1 MRELLLG
8 WKDKSEVYIPPIK
21 KQGFTEDVI
30 LRNINLPEEENLI
43 PDIEENDE
51 TVLAENLDIDED
63 ATVFAPFE
71 VRCLILER
79 VKTGKQIK
87 VDSAEFTI
95 GKQTENDYVIKDNP
109 MISRKH
115 ARIYQCDYSFWLED
129 LNSLNHIFV
138 NDKVISE
145 PVKLIPGMKFRLSSD
160 EEFKVI
166 EITEN

>member
-1 MRELLLG
+1 MGELLLG

-43 PDIEENDE
+43 PDLEEN
-51 TVLAENLDIDED
+51 ADIDED
-63 ATVFAPFE
+63 ATVFAPFK
-71 VRCLILER
+71 VRCVILER

-87 VDSAEFTI
+87 VDSGEFTI

-115 ARIYQCDYSFWLED
+115 ARIYQRDCNFWLED
-129 LNSLNHIFV
+129 LNSLNHTFV

-145 PVKLIPGMKFRLSSD
+145 PVKLIPGMNFRLSLD

-166 EITEN
+166 EIMEN

>member
-43 PDIEENDE
+43 PDLEEN
-51 TVLAENLDIDED
+51 ADIDED
-63 ATVFAPFE
+63 ATVFAPFK

-87 VDSAEFTI
+87 VDSGEFTI

-115 ARIYQCDYSFWLED
+115 ARIYQRDCNFWLED
-129 LNSLNHIFV
+129 LNSLNHTFV
-138 NDKVISE
+138 NDKGISE
-145 PVKLIPGMKFRLSSD
+145 PVKLIPGMKFRLSLD

-166 EITEN
+166 EIMEN

>member
-1 MRELLLG
+1 MGELLLG

-43 PDIEENDE
+43 PDLEEN
-51 TVLAENLDIDED
+51 ADIDED
-63 ATVFAPFE
+63 ATVFAPFK

-87 VDSAEFTI
+87 VDSGEFTI

-115 ARIYQCDYSFWLED
+115 ARTYQRDGNFWLED
-129 LNSLNHIFV
+129 LNSLNHTFV

-145 PVKLIPGMKFRLSSD
+145 PVKLIPGMKFRLSLD

-166 EITEN
+166 EIMEN

>member
-1 MRELLLG
+1 MGELLLG

-43 PDIEENDE
+43 PDLEEN
-51 TVLAENLDIDED
+51 ADIDED
-63 ATVFAPFE
+63 ATVFAPFK

-79 VKTGKQIK
+79 VITGKQIK
-87 VDSAEFTI
+87 VDSGEFTI

-115 ARIYQCDYSFWLED
+115 ARIYQRDCNFWLED
-129 LNSLNHIFV
+129 LNSLNHTFV

-145 PVKLIPGMKFRLSSD
+145 PVKLIPGMKFRLSLD

-166 EITEN
+166 EIMEN

>member
-30 LRNINLPEEENLI
+30 LRNINLPEENLI
-43 PDIEENDE
+43 PDLEEN
-51 TVLAENLDIDED
+51 ADIDED
-63 ATVFAPFE
+63 ATVFAPFK

-87 VDSAEFTI
+87 VDSGEFTI

-115 ARIYQCDYSFWLED
+115 ARIYQRDCNFWLED
-129 LNSLNHIFV
+129 LNSLNHTFV

-145 PVKLIPGMKFRLSSD
+145 PVKLIPGMKFRLSLD

-166 EITEN
+166 EIMEN

>member
-1 MRELLLG
+1 MGELLLG

-43 PDIEENDE
+43 PDLEEN
-51 TVLAENLDIDED
+51 ADIDED
-63 ATVFAPFE
+63 ATVFAPFK

-87 VDSAEFTI
+87 VYSGEFTI

-115 ARIYQCDYSFWLED
+115 ARIYQRDCNFWLED
-129 LNSLNHIFV
+129 LNSLNHTFV

-145 PVKLIPGMKFRLSSD
+145 PVKLIPGMKFRLSLD

-166 EITEN
+166 EIMEN

>member
-1 MRELLLG
+1 MGELLLG

-43 PDIEENDE
+43 PDLEEN
-51 TVLAENLDIDED
+51 ADIDED
-63 ATVFAPFE
+63 ATVFAPFK

-87 VDSAEFTI
+87 VDSGEFTI

-115 ARIYQCDYSFWLED
+115 ARIYQRDCNFGLED
-129 LNSLNHIFV
+129 LNSLNHTFV

-145 PVKLIPGMKFRLSSD
+145 PVKLIPGMKFRLSLD

-166 EITEN
+166 EIMEN

>member
-43 PDIEENDE
+43 PDLEEN
-51 TVLAENLDIDED
+51 ADIDED
-63 ATVFAPFE
+63 ATVFAPFK
-71 VRCLILER
+71 VRSLILER

-87 VDSAEFTI
+87 VDSGEFTI

-115 ARIYQCDYSFWLED
+115 ARIYQRDCNFWLED
-129 LNSLNHIFV
+129 LNSLNHTFV

-145 PVKLIPGMKFRLSSD
+145 PVKLIPGMKFRLSLD

-166 EITEN
+166 EIMEN

>member
-30 LRNINLPEEENLI
+30 LRNINLREEENLI
-43 PDIEENDE
+43 PDLEEN
-51 TVLAENLDIDED
+51 ADIDED
-63 ATVFAPFE
+63 ATVFAPFK

-87 VDSAEFTI
+87 VDSGEFTI

-115 ARIYQCDYSFWLED
+115 ARIYQRDCNFWLED
-129 LNSLNHIFV
+129 LNSLNHTFV

-145 PVKLIPGMKFRLSSD
+145 PVKLIPGMKFRLSLD

-166 EITEN
+166 EIMEN

>member
-43 PDIEENDE
+43 QDLEEN
-51 TVLAENLDIDED
+51 ADIDED
-63 ATVFAPFE
+63 ATVFAPFK

-87 VDSAEFTI
+87 VDSGEFTI

-115 ARIYQCDYSFWLED
+115 ARIYQRDCNFWLED
-129 LNSLNHIFV
+129 LNSLNHTFV

-145 PVKLIPGMKFRLSSD
+145 PVKLIPGMKFRLSLD

-166 EITEN
+166 EIMEN

>member
-8 WKDKSEVYIPPIK
+8 WKDKSEVYIPAIK

-43 PDIEENDE
+43 PDLEEN
-51 TVLAENLDIDED
+51 ADIDED
-63 ATVFAPFE
+63 ATAFAPFK

-87 VDSAEFTI
+87 VDSGEFTI

-115 ARIYQCDYSFWLED
+115 ARIYQRDCNFWLED
-129 LNSLNHIFV
+129 LNSLNHTFV

-145 PVKLIPGMKFRLSSD
+145 PVKLIPGMKFRLSLD

-166 EITEN
+166 EIMEN

>member
-43 PDIEENDE
+43 PDLEEN
-51 TVLAENLDIDED
+51 ADIDED
-63 ATVFAPFE
+63 ATVFAPFK

-87 VDSAEFTI
+87 VDSGEFTI

-109 MISRKH
+109 MIRRKH
-115 ARIYQCDYSFWLED
+115 ARIYQRDCNFWLED
-129 LNSLNHIFV
+129 LNSLNHTFV

-145 PVKLIPGMKFRLSSD
+145 PVKLIPGMKFRLSLD

-166 EITEN
+166 EIMEN

>member
-43 PDIEENDE
+43 PDLEKN
-51 TVLAENLDIDED
+51 ADIDED
-63 ATVFAPFE
+63 ATVFAPFK

-87 VDSAEFTI
+87 VDSGEFTI

-115 ARIYQCDYSFWLED
+115 ARIYQRDCNFWLED
-129 LNSLNHIFV
+129 LNSLNHTFV

-145 PVKLIPGMKFRLSSD
+145 PVKLIPGMKFRLSLD

-166 EITEN
+166 EIMEN

>member
-43 PDIEENDE
+43 PDLEEN
-51 TVLAENLDIDED
+51 ADIDED
-63 ATVFAPFE
+63 ATVFAPLK

-87 VDSAEFTI
+87 VDSGEFTI

-115 ARIYQCDYSFWLED
+115 ARIYQRDCNFWLED
-129 LNSLNHIFV
+129 LNSLNHTFV

-145 PVKLIPGMKFRLSSD
+145 PVKLIPGMKFRLSLD

-166 EITEN
+166 EIMEN

>member
-43 PDIEENDE
+43 PDLEEN
-51 TVLAENLDIDED
+51 TDIDED
-63 ATVFAPFE
+63 ATVFAPFK

-87 VDSAEFTI
+87 VDSGEFTI

-115 ARIYQCDYSFWLED
+115 ARIYQRDCNFWLED
-129 LNSLNHIFV
+129 LNSLNHTFV

-145 PVKLIPGMKFRLSSD
+145 PVKLIPGMKFRLSLD

-166 EITEN
+166 EIMEN

>member
-43 PDIEENDE
+43 PDLEEN
-51 TVLAENLDIDED
+51 ADIDED
-63 ATVFAPFE
+63 ATVFAPFK

-87 VDSAEFTI
+87 VDSGEFTI

-115 ARIYQCDYSFWLED
+115 ARIYQRDCNFWLED
-129 LNSLNHIFV
+129 LNSLNHTFV

-145 PVKLIPGMKFRLSSD
+145 PVKPIPGMKFRLSLD

-166 EITEN
+166 EIMEN

>member
-1 MRELLLG
+1 MGELLLG
-8 WKDKSEVYIPPIK
+8 WEDKSEVYIPPIK

-43 PDIEENDE
+43 PDLEEN
-51 TVLAENLDIDED
+51 ADIDED
-63 ATVFAPFE
+63 ATVFAPFK

-87 VDSAEFTI
+87 VDSGEFTI

-115 ARIYQCDYSFWLED
+115 ARIYQRDCNFWLED
-129 LNSLNHIFV
+129 LNSLNHTFV

-145 PVKLIPGMKFRLSSD
+145 PVKLIPGMKFRLSLD

-166 EITEN
+166 EIMEN

>member
-43 PDIEENDE
+43 PDLEEN
-51 TVLAENLDIDED
+51 ADID
-63 ATVFAPFE
+63 
-71 VRCLILER
+71 
-79 VKTGKQIK
+79 
-87 VDSAEFTI
+87 
-95 GKQTENDYVIKDNP
+95 DYVIKDNP

-115 ARIYQCDYSFWLED
+115 ARIYQRDCNFWLED
-129 LNSLNHIFV
+129 LNSLNHTFV

-145 PVKLIPGMKFRLSSD
+145 PVKLIPGMKFRLSLD

-166 EITEN
+166 EIMEN

>member
-1 MRELLLG
+1 MGELLLG

-43 PDIEENDE
+43 PDLEEN
-51 TVLAENLDIDED
+51 ADIDED
-63 ATVFAPFE
+63 ATVFAPFK

-87 VDSAEFTI
+87 VDSGEFTI

-115 ARIYQCDYSFWLED
+115 ARIYHRDCNFWLED
-129 LNSLNHIFV
+129 LNSLNHTFV
-138 NDKVISE
+138 NDKVIRE
-145 PVKLIPGMKFRLSSD
+145 PVKLIPGMKFRLSLD

-166 EITEN
+166 EIMEN

>member
-43 PDIEENDE
+43 LDLEEN
-51 TVLAENLDIDED
+51 ADIDED
-63 ATVFAPFE
+63 ATVFAPFK

-87 VDSAEFTI
+87 VDSGEFTI

-115 ARIYQCDYSFWLED
+115 ARIYQRDCNFWLED
-129 LNSLNHIFV
+129 LNSLNHTFV

-145 PVKLIPGMKFRLSSD
+145 PVKLIPGMKFRLSLD

-166 EITEN
+166 EIMEN

>member
-43 PDIEENDE
+43 PDLEEN
-51 TVLAENLDIDED
+51 ADIDED
-63 ATVFAPFE
+63 ATVFAPFK

-87 VDSAEFTI
+87 VDSGEFTI

-115 ARIYQCDYSFWLED
+115 ARIYQRDCNFWLED
-129 LNSLNHIFV
+129 LNSLNHTFV

-145 PVKLIPGMKFRLSSD
+145 PVKLIPEMKFRLSLD

-166 EITEN
+166 EIMEN